1 MFKIISNGKKKLTIK
16 AVGDLWLQSKKL
28 NVKSSSYYNYKRI
41 LEKHIYTAL
50 GELKYS
56 AITQSQLNSFI
67 ENLLSSG
74 RKDGKG
80 GLSDSTVKDIITLMK
95 SISTF
100 AHSEFNLKDIC
111 KNLKL
116 SQLKKTKFKSY
127 QTAKEKNLNHICLT
141 TLIFPIYVY
150 C

>member
-41 LEKHIYTAL
+41 LEKHIYTTL

-95 SISTF
+95 SISKF

-111 KNLKL
+111 ENLKL

>member
-95 SISTF
+95 SISKF

-111 KNLKL
+111 ENLKL
-116 SQLKKTKFKSY
+116 SQLKKTKFRSY
-127 QTAKEKNLNHICLT
+127 QTVKEKSLKHICLASLLCQT
-141 TLIFPIYVY
+141 YVY

>member
-1 MFKIISNGKKKLTIK
+1 MFKIISHGKKKLTIK

-28 NVKSSSYYNYKRI
+28 NVKSSSYYSYQRN
-41 LEKHIYTAL
+41 LDKHIYPAL
-50 GELKYS
+50 GDLKYS

-80 GLSDSTVKDIITLMK
+80 GLSDSTVKDIITLLK
-95 SISTF
+95 SVSKF
-100 AHSEFNLKDIC
+100 AHSEYNLKDIC
-111 KNLKL
+111 ENLKF
-116 SQLKKTKFKSY
+116 SHLKKTKFRFY
-127 QTAKEKNLNHICLT
+127 QAVKEKSLKHICSASLLCQT
-141 TLIFPIYVY
+141 YVY

>member
-1 MFKIISNGKKKLTIK
+1 MFKIISHGKKKLTIK

-28 NVKSSSYYNYKRI
+28 NVKSSSYYSYQRN
-41 LEKHIYTAL
+41 LDKHIYPAL
-50 GELKYS
+50 GDLKYS

-80 GLSDSTVKDIITLMK
+80 GLSDSTVKDIITLLK
-95 SISTF
+95 SVSKF
-100 AHSEFNLKDIC
+100 AHSEYNLKDIC
-111 KNLKL
+111 ENLKL
-116 SQLKKTKFKSY
+116 SHLKKTKFRFY
-127 QTAKEKNLNHICLT
+127 QAVKEKSLKHICSASL
-141 TLIFPIYVY
+141 LCPIYVY

>member
-1 MFKIISNGKKKLTIK
+1 MFKIISHGKKKLTIK

-28 NVKSSSYYNYKRI
+28 NVKSSSYYSYQRN
-41 LEKHIYTAL
+41 LDKHIYPAL
-50 GELKYS
+50 GDLKYS

-80 GLSDSTVKDIITLMK
+80 GLSDSTVKDIITLLK
-95 SISTF
+95 SVSKF
-100 AHSEFNLKDIC
+100 AHSEYNLKDIC
-111 KNLKL
+111 ENLKL
-116 SQLKKTKFKSY
+116 SHLKKTKFRFY
-127 QTAKEKNLNHICLT
+127 QAVKEKSLKHICSASLLCQT
-141 TLIFPIYVY
+141 YVY